1 MGNFYGYNRVSSKEQ
16 HEDRGNSSIEKFC
29 ADRAID
35 LVKIYVDK
43 QSGKNF
49 DRARY
54 RVLKEDVLR
63 TGDTLI
69 IPEFDRLGRANETK
83 TELEYFREHGIRV
96 IFLDI
101 PTTQMD
107 FDLIEDNMARMILAC
122 INDMLISFYDCLAR
136 SELDRKRKRQK
147 EGYEELKKRGEWGKL
162 GRPRAMKAED
172 FGAAYESVKNGELKT
187 SELQRKLGLTENTY
201 YRYVREYRQKKGEK
215 GE

>member
-16 HEDRGNSSIEKFC
+16 HEDRGNANIEKFC
-29 ADRAID
+29 SEKGID

-83 TELEYFREHGIRV
+83 AELEYFREHGIRV

-107 FDLIEDNMARMILAC
+107 LELIEDNMARMILTC

-136 SELDRKRKRQK
+136 SELARKKKRQK
-147 EGYEELKKRGEWGKL
+147 EGYEELKKRGEWSKL
-162 GRPRAMKAED
+162 GRPRALSRDEFA
-172 FGAAYESVKNGELKT
+172 AAYESVINGELKT
-187 SELQRKLGLTENTY
+187 SELQRKLGLSENTY
-201 YRYVREYRQKKGEK
+201 YRYVREYRERQKDEK
-215 GE
+215 H